1 MRKFVADSRT
11 IPFEKPIKIEL
22 ICTGW
27 KRTPRKLKKEIK
39 SMAKKVS
46 TVEYLRY
53 IVGNEND

>member
-11 IPFEKPIKIEL
+11 LSMENPVRIEL

-39 SMAKKVS
+39 SMAKRVS

-53 IVGNEND
+53 ITESEF